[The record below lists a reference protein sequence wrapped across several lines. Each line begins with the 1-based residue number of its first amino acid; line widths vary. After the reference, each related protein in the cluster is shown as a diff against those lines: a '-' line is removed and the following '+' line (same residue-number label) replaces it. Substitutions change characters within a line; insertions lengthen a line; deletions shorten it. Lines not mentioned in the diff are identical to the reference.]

1 MALLC
6 HGIVVFVERLQRD
19 SADVD
24 VPRLVSAAACHAGA
38 VATHHGG

>member
-1 MALLC
+1 MAFL
-6 HGIVVFVERLQRD
+6 GTGTVIIVERLQRD

-38 VATHHGG
+38 AATHHGG